1 MKTQEV
7 IDKLTEHDRLIIRDL
22 LKEIYSASYVNA
34 MLSNRRRRTT
44 LFKNTV
50 RIYLEHRE
58 GLEERL
64 GHICLNKEVEA

>member
-22 LKEIYSASYVNA
+22 LSEIYSTGYVNA

-50 RIYLEHRE
+50 RMYLEHK
-58 GLEERL
+58 EELQKRFERTY
-64 GHICLNKEVEA
+64 LNKEVEA